1 MSIGIGAW
9 ANKTIEDDKVVYYEY
24 GNYNLNQIE
33 FRNKDLISDGY
44 IIIPKECFIEPEIH
58 RKIKKVPNGQKKHII
73 KRIPISVDYENMIN
87 NGLIIIENCS
97 HCWKV
102 TNDDKKTDVM
112 VLHLL
117 FHLFYKYQ
125 IEGQIPESISYET

>member
-1 MSIGIGAW
+1 M
-9 ANKTIEDDKVVYYEY
+9 
-24 GNYNLNQIE
+24 NQIE
-33 FRNKDLISDGY
+33 FKNKDLISDGY

-58 RKIKKVPNGQKKHII
+58 RKIKKVP

-102 TNDDKKTDVM
+102 TNDNKKTDVM

-125 IEGQIPESISYET
+125 I